1 MTKEEYREAIKEFF
15 RKENANEREIDSLTR
30 HIGDETIEWLIKEGY
45 TPQEAARAI
54 LSKLF

>member
-1 MTKEEYREAIKEFF
+1 MSKEEYREAIREFF
-15 RKENANEREIDSLTR
+15 RRENANEHEIENLMH

-45 TPQEAARAI
+45 SPSEAARAI